1 MRRTNTYKM
10 ETEVLS
16 STTHK
21 CVLIVD
27 NAQHTGIVANIA
39 SVLSMTLGC
48 KVDNIVSHDVY
59 DKQGEKH
66 LGITQLPI
74 PILGASKEK
83 IKDIRKHL
91 LSSGVSD
98 LVLVD
103 FSTIAQHSKTY
114 NEYEEAMLQA
124 ADEDLQ
130 YIGIGVCAPK
140 KIVNKATGNLS
151 LIR

>member
-1 MRRTNTYKM
+1 MG
-10 ETEVLS
+10 TES
-16 STTHK
+16 ISNATHK

-74 PILGASKEK
+74 PILGASRDK

-91 LSSGVSD
+91 LNLGVDD

-103 FSTIAQHSKTY
+103 FSTIAQHARTY
-114 NEYEEAMLQA
+114 DEYEQTMAVAKE
-124 ADEDLQ
+124 EDLQ

-151 LIR
+151 LLK

>member
-1 MRRTNTYKM
+1 MG
-10 ETEVLS
+10 TES
-16 STTHK
+16 FSNSTHK

-59 DKQGEKH
+59 DKQGEIH

-74 PILGASKEK
+74 PILGASREK
-83 IKDIRKHL
+83 IKDIRKHF
-91 LSSGVSD
+91 LSLGINN

-103 FSTIAQHSKTY
+103 FSTIAQHARTY
-114 NEYEEAMLQA
+114 DEYEQAMA
-124 ADEDLQ
+124 IADEKDLQ

-140 KIVNKATGNLS
+140 RIINKATGNLS
-151 LIR
+151 LLK

>member
-1 MRRTNTYKM
+1 MG
-10 ETEVLS
+10 TES
-16 STTHK
+16 ISNATHK

-74 PILGASKEK
+74 PILGASRDK

-91 LSSGVSD
+91 LNLGVDD

-103 FSTIAQHSKTY
+103 FSTIAQHARTY
-114 NEYEEAMLQA
+114 DEYEQTMAVAE
-124 ADEDLQ
+124 DEDLQ

-151 LIR
+151 LLK

>member
-1 MRRTNTYKM
+1 M
-10 ETEVLS
+10 ETNS
-16 STTHK
+16 FSNDTHK

-27 NAQHTGIVANIA
+27 NAQHTGVVANIA

-48 KVDNIVSHDVY
+48 KVNNIVSHDVY

-74 PILGASKEK
+74 PILGATQEK
-83 IKDIRKHL
+83 IKDIRKRL
-91 LSSGVSD
+91 LTLGMND

-114 NEYEEAMLQA
+114 DEYEQMMANTDE
-124 ADEDLQ
+124 EDLH
-130 YIGIGVCAPK
+130 YVGIGVCAPK
-140 KIVNKATGNLS
+140 KIINKATGNLS
-151 LIR
+151 LLK